1 MRPLLAV
8 EALPLEEAREA
19 VTVFFDAVFFDV
31 VARPFEELFDAA
43 RGADL
48 LDDPRLPDEEERLPE
63 ADAERPDEAEDLPP
77 EEEDLDDAD
86 FLVAPELEARLPEDE
101 LLLEERPDDDARPE
115 DWLRDFFIDVW
126 FYNDD

>member
-1 MRPLLAV
+1 M
-8 EALPLEEAREA
+8 
-19 VTVFFDAVFFDV
+19 
-31 VARPFEELFDAA
+31 
-43 RGADL
+43 

-86 FLVAPELEARLPEDE
+86 FLVAPELEPRLPEDE